1 MCILKKE
8 TAWANKFTD
17 ESVKEKIKE
26 AGLQK
31 DQSTFTNAQL
41 CSSSVWSDWL
51 IVKA

>member
-1 MCILKKE
+1 MHSKKGNRMS
-8 TAWANKFTD
+8 NKFTD

-41 CSSSVWSDWL
+41 CSPSV
-51 IVKA
+51 